1 MKLRVGRTHGIKG
14 PVSQSKVFYYL
25 LGYKQSLENFLK
37 KSDMSIQA
45 YLGDIAG
52 LVPDHRNK
60 ANIEIK

>member
-1 MKLRVGRTHGIKG
+1 MKLRVGRAHGLKG

-37 KSDMSIQA
+37 KSDMSTQA
-45 YLGDIAG
+45 CLGNIAG
-52 LVPDHRNK
+52 LVPDHRNT